1 MAVKVID
8 LKMLKNEI
16 NRILLE
22 SEIEILK
29 ELKNKPSILTLY
41 DVFTTKNNTYLITEL
56 CSSDM
61 NKIIKAKLTESEA
74 CFYMAQLLDGYKEI
88 YQHEIVHRDLKP
100 ANLLVTDSKTL
111 KIADFGFGI
120 KSK

>member
-1 MAVKVID
+1 MVCSGFIIELPVAVKVID

-22 SEIEILK
+22 SEIDILK
-29 ELKNKPSILTLY
+29 ELKTKPNILTLF

-61 NKIIKAKLTESEA
+61 NQTIKAKLT
-74 CFYMAQLLDGYKEI
+74 
-88 YQHEIVHRDLKP
+88 
-100 ANLLVTDSKTL
+100 
-111 KIADFGFGI
+111 
-120 KSK
+120 

>member
-1 MAVKVID
+1 
-8 LKMLKNEI
+8 MLKNEI